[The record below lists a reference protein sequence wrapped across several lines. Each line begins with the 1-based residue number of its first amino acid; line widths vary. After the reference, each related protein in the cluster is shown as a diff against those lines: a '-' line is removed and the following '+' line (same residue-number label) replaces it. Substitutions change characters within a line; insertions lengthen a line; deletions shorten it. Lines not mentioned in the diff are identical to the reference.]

1 MSYRRKNIEITWWGL
16 TVRVWQQE
24 CLLTELACLHTD
36 VCVRTCACCCG
47 LTQYSSWSTVTW
59 IKASPTE
66 LHTMDINRTLL
77 LDLPFSFLTLENCLN
92 LGYNYDAC
100 TWLTI
105 DSFFIPMIYDQL
117 IEVILQME
125 CICLWEKMTLQ
136 FIVPNFVPVPLL
148 RLFNWKSAI
157 LPVSLTPTWHLPC
170 TWLWPCNG

>member
-36 VCVRTCACCCG
+36 VCVRTCTCCCG
-47 LTQYSSWSTVTW
+47 LTQCSSWSTVTW

-77 LDLPFSFLTLENCLN
+77 LDLPFSFLILENCLN
-92 LGYNYDAC
+92 LGYNYDAS

-105 DSFFIPMIYDQL
+105 DSFFYTNDLRPTNWGNSSNGMHMSVRKDDAAIHSAQFCP
-117 IEVILQME
+117 
-125 CICLWEKMTLQ
+125 CSPTKTL
-136 FIVPNFVPVPLL
+136 
-148 RLFNWKSAI
+148 
-157 LPVSLTPTWHLPC
+157 
-170 TWLWPCNG
+170 